1 MNGKKNSP
9 SENPPPNNSTRPKR
23 QPLLADAPLCHVYRN
38 LHKHVWSVRLKSTGR
53 VCAHLP
59 ALDLVDCEFRVSAA
73 GRERAVR
80 EGRRNVHAV
89 VAGRVARSYTPRG
102 ETASVSYNPFRSPH
116 FHDRTTGRSLVRAA
130 RVRFFAD
137 GRAVAFRPEFLP

>member
-1 MNGKKNSP
+1 MVLRFNRSSRFKISLIPKSDRRTTLKTSLSP
-9 SENPPPNNSTRPKR
+9 SSMRFAISTSPSR
-23 QPLLADAPLCHVYRN
+23 
-38 LHKHVWSVRLKSTGR
+38 
-53 VCAHLP
+53 
-59 ALDLVDCEFRVSAA
+59 
-73 GRERAVR
+73 
-80 EGRRNVHAV
+80 
-89 VAGRVARSYTPRG
+89 